1 MQGLV
6 TVVDM
11 PAIALQT
18 PQWITT
24 VNEAE
29 LACALQ
35 REFRQHA
42 EALSPGL
49 RQRVERGTAIPVLD
63 YLNAK
68 SRMPEVARAFDAHFA
83 EFDAILCPAAL
94 GAAPKGL
101 ASTGN
106 PIMQTVWSF
115 CGLPAL
121 SLPLLILSGG
131 MPLGVQ
137 AVGARHDDAR
147 LLRSARWLVREY
159 AERGR
164 A

>member
-1 MQGLV
+1 
-6 TVVDM
+6 
-11 PAIALQT
+11 
-18 PQWITT
+18 
-24 VNEAE
+24 
-29 LACALQ
+29 
-35 REFRQHA
+35 
-42 EALSPGL
+42 
-49 RQRVERGTAIPVLD
+49 
-63 YLNAK
+63 
-68 SRMPEVARAFDAHFA
+68 
-83 EFDAILCPAAL
+83 
-94 GAAPKGL
+94 
-101 ASTGN
+101 
-106 PIMQTVWSF
+106 MQTVWSF